1 MVTSNAHTDVVMLIG
16 EAPRSVSPMSVPELH
31 LYAYLG
37 CLLALLEGVPVADW
51 GYRFTVTREGIP
63 FSADLETARDSAV
76 QRGVILLQERK
87 LIERGGERFDEDF
100 KLYCE
105 LEQSARRRAWLRAAV
120 QCALAL
126 PVGAIRDAVN
136 RSPGVAEGLHEGRA
150 RVLFDYDD
158 VESLYEEF
166 ETIRKM
172 LGVKASLMLQ
182 PAILWLSARVLRDGA
197 AT

>member
-1 MVTSNAHTDVVMLIG
+1 MLTSNAHTDVVMLVG
-16 EAPRSVSPMSVPELH
+16 DAPRSVSPISVPELH

-37 CLLALLEGVPVADW
+37 CLLALFDGVPVADW

-63 FSADLETARDSAV
+63 FSADLETARDGAV
-76 QRGVILLQERK
+76 QRGVILLQERILVK
-87 LIERGGERFDEDF
+87 QGGERFDEEF

-105 LEQSARRRAWLRAAV
+105 LEQSARRRDWLRAAV

-136 RSPGVAEGLHEGRA
+136 RSPGVAEGLRDGHA

-166 ETIRKM
+166 ETVRKV
-172 LGVKASLMLQ
+172 LGENAGQLLQ
-182 PAILWLSARVLRDGA
+182 PAILWLSARVLRGGA
-197 AT
+197 WA